1 MLELEESR
9 KLAYK
14 DFVVAHS
21 RLMEVID
28 TELSEAGHLPLT
40 WYDVLVTLE
49 CADGHRIRM
58 SDLADQVLLSRSGL
72 TRLVDKLEQKGYVVR
87 QTCPA
92 DRRGTH
98 AVLTEA
104 GQKAREAT
112 WPLYS
117 SLVQELFGSQ
127 MSDQDAAT
135 LSTVLQRVT
144 SAVGHFRSV
153 K

>member
-1 MLELEESR
+1 MLELEEHK

-14 DFVVAHS
+14 EFLTANS

-28 TELSEAGHLPLT
+28 TELSEAGLLPLT

-49 CADGHRIRM
+49 SSEDHRVRM

-72 TRLVDKLEQKGYVVR
+72 TRLVDKLEHKGYVVR
-87 QTCPA
+87 MSCPA

-104 GQKAREAT
+104 GQRAREAT

-117 SLVQELFGSQ
+117 SLIQELFGSQ
-127 MSDQDAAT
+127 MSDSDA
-135 LSTVLQRVT
+135 STVKTVMERVT
-144 SAVGHFRSV
+144 AAVTHFKSL